1 MSLLRIFNN
10 GKSGK
15 IILNLTKISSVDLTD
30 RIISFTLSHE
40 KKPITGGFLFFS
52 GGNSKD
58 INMTYDTAKD
68 AEIEFYK
75 IKNDLDNYYN
85 SSKK

>member
-15 IILNLTKISSVDLTD
+15 ILLNLTKVSSIDLTD
-30 RIISFTLSHE
+30 RIISFTLANE
-40 KKPITGGFLFFS
+40 KNLISGSFLFFS
-52 GGNSKD
+52 GGNSKN

-68 AEIEFYK
+68 AEIDFNK
-75 IKNDLDNYYN
+75 IINDLDNYYN